1 MAATCRF
8 AFAVHILTVL
18 AFKDREVGNSDAL
31 ADSVNTNAVVIRRI
45 LSELRR
51 AGLVKT
57 QKGAGGG
64 ATLSRPP
71 KEITLD
77 AVYRAVECG
86 PAFSHHP
93 QHPDQRCPVGRKI
106 EQVLEEVF
114 SSVETALQAA
124 LARRTLADVLETV
137 IEEPATV
144 ETAAPT
150 GGGKV

>member
-18 AFKDREVGNSDAL
+18 AFKDQEMGSSGSL

-57 QKGAGGG
+57 HKGAGGG
-64 ATLSRPP
+64 ATLGLPP
-71 KEITLD
+71 RDITLD

-106 EQVLEEVF
+106 EKVLDEVF
-114 SSVETALQAA
+114 SSAEAALQAA
-124 LARRTLADVLETV
+124 LAKRTLADVLETV
-137 IEEPATV
+137 IEEPEASSAPPSTV
-144 ETAAPT
+144 
-150 GGGKV
+150 V